1 MSSFACEVVEIK
13 GLMKHPN
20 ADNLSVTA
28 VFGYPIVVRTA
39 DFKEGDKAVYVPV
52 DAIVPLTNPKFS
64 FLQKARIRASRL
76 RGIFSMGLLV
86 GAEEDMKI
94 GDNVAERLGVTK
106 WEEPDPTI
114 SNKGNLKLAG
124 DAESVP
130 FLFVRYTDI
139 ENMRR
144 WPEVFQTG
152 EPVVITE
159 KLHGANS
166 RFIYQD
172 GRLWV
177 GSHNT
182 AKKPSDSNM
191 WWKLAREYKLEEK
204 LAKYPGVF
212 LFGEAYGRVQD
223 LHYGHE
229 EGKASLAFFDAFD
242 LKTGSYIDWD
252 KFVAICQD
260 LDLPIVP
267 VMYEGGWQPN
277 LVSLADGDSNKG
289 GNIREGIVVKA
300 LMESFDMRIGRKIL
314 KFVSE
319 AYLTRKGGSER
330 H

>member
-1 MSSFACEVVEIK
+1 MSTFACEVVEIK

-20 ADNLSVTA
+20 ADSLSITPI
-28 VFGYPIVVRTA
+28 FGYPVVVRTT
-39 DFKEGDKAVYVPV
+39 DFKEGDKAVYIPV
-52 DAIVPLTNPKFS
+52 DAIVPLEHPKFS

-76 RGIFSMGLLV
+76 RGVFSMGLLV
-86 GAEEDMKI
+86 PADEDMKL

-130 FLFVRYTDI
+130 FLFVTYTDI

-144 WPEVFQTG
+144 WPDIFQPG
-152 EPVVITE
+152 DPVVITE

-166 RFIYQD
+166 RFIYKD

-177 GSHNT
+177 GSHHT
-182 AKKPSDSNM
+182 AKKVSDSNM
-191 WWKLAREYKLEEK
+191 WWKLAREYSLEEK
-204 LAKYPGVF
+204 LSKYPDIF

-229 EGKASLAFFDAFD
+229 DGKASLAFFDAFD
-242 LKTGSYIDWD
+242 LKTGVYLDWD
-252 KFVAICQD
+252 KLKAICND
-260 LDLPIVP
+260 LQLPLVP
-267 VMYEGGWQPN
+267 PMYEGGWSPD
-277 LVSLADGDSNKG
+277 LVNLADGMSAKG
-289 GNIREGIVVKA
+289 DNIREGIVVKS
-300 LMESFDMRIGRKIL
+300 LMETFDMRIGRKIL

-319 AYLTRKGGSER
+319 DYLTRKGGTER

>member
-13 GLMKHPN
+13 GVMKHPN
-20 ADNLSVTA
+20 ADSLSVTA
-28 VFGYPIVVRTA
+28 VFGYPVVIRTT

-52 DAIVPLTNPKFS
+52 DAIVPLENAKFS
-64 FLQKARIRASRL
+64 FLQKPRIRASRL

-86 GAEEDMKI
+86 PADPDMNV
-94 GDNVAERLGVTK
+94 GDNVAERLGITK

-124 DAESVP
+124 DAEQVP
-130 FLFVRYTDI
+130 FLFLTYTDI

-144 WPEVFQTG
+144 WPGVFTTG

-166 RFIYQD
+166 RFIYKD

-177 GSHNT
+177 GSHHT
-182 AKKPSDSNM
+182 AKKISDSNM

-204 LAKYPGVF
+204 LALAPEIF
-212 LFGEAYGRVQD
+212 LYGEAYGRVQD

-229 EGKASLAFFDAFD
+229 DGKASLAFFDAFD
-242 LKTGSYIDWD
+242 LRTGQYLDWD
-252 KFVAICQD
+252 KFKALCQR
-260 LDLPIVP
+260 LELPLVP
-267 VMYEGGWQPN
+267 LLYEGGWEPG
-277 LVSLADGDSNKG
+277 LTALADGQSNKG
-289 GNIREGIVVKA
+289 DNIREGIVVKP

-319 AYLTRKGGSER
+319 AYLTRKGGTER